1 MVFGIRRALKK
12 GGHFFSA
19 LLRTV
24 PSIIYFKII
33 LYVRYTNITCC
44 QPLPP
49 QAILASLR
57 SVCTHTRLRVPPNG
71 EPPPPAFQQ
80 E

>member
-33 LYVRYTNITCC
+33 LYVHY
-44 QPLPP
+44 
-49 QAILASLR
+49 
-57 SVCTHTRLRVPPNG
+57 PNHYML
-71 EPPPPAFQQ
+71 PAFTASGNTGIAPFCVHTYALTCTAKR
-80 E
+80 